1 MVKNGQGAFLGIF
14 MQTAFLTLRLKEMD
28 FRLTPSGLAVSAT
41 MQFKKKFL
49 EKCPEIARYP
59 LTICM
64 FLSLLI
70 EVSLNFLSE
79 NSQSSNV

>member
-41 MQFKKKFL
+41 MQFKKK
-49 EKCPEIARYP
+49 
-59 LTICM
+59 
-64 FLSLLI
+64 
-70 EVSLNFLSE
+70 VS
-79 NSQSSNV
+79 